1 MDIYIK
7 WNNDTESIQLPVLP
21 ASFEVAGSQNNTS
34 VNVHNLGEVNL
45 KGKRNLFEIS
55 FSSFFPC
62 QQYDFCKCEA
72 MEPSYY
78 VQTLQKILE
87 DNTTVHV
94 IITDTDCNF
103 FCTLESFD
111 YDMKEKTMDVGFN
124 VSFKEYRVVN
134 PVTTQATVKNKK
146 VKKPRTKRTS
156 KEVKSKSYTWKKGD
170 TWNKVAKHQTGDS
183 ANGSALKKIN
193 QKLIDKLSLAY
204 YKKTKTD
211 KKIKMDDILVGQKVV
226 IKV

>member
-21 ASFEVAGSQNNTS
+21 SSFEVAGSQNNTS

-62 QQYDFCKCEA
+62 QQYDFCRCEA

-111 YDMKEKTMDVGFN
+111 YDMTEKTMDVGFN
-124 VSFKEYRVVN
+124 VSFKEYRVVH
-134 PVTTQATVKNKK
+134 PVTPQATVNFCGIWLCLKSQYQSIHPSL
-146 VKKPRTKRTS
+146 VKYRIPNPALFVNICTS
-156 KEVKSKSYTWKKGD
+156 CR
-170 TWNKVAKHQTGDS
+170 
-183 ANGSALKKIN
+183 KKISN
-193 QKLIDKLSLAY
+193 YDSSRLKISYKLIP
-204 YKKTKTD
+204 
-211 KKIKMDDILVGQKVV
+211 
-226 IKV
+226 